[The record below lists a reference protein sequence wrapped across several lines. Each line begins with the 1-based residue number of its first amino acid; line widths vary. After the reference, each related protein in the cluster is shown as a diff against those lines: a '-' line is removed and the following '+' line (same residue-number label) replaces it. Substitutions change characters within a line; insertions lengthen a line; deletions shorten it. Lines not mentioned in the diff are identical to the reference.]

1 MNKGKIVAISVSRKK
16 GEKKQNVQE
25 ALLIRGLGLEGDAHG
40 DGGLRQVSLLMDES
54 IQRMRLMGLRVN
66 YGDFAENIVTRGIDL
81 TGLNLNDRL
90 RIGREGVLEVTQ
102 IGKECKTPCRIYY
115 EVGSCI
121 MPSEGVF
128 CRVVEPGRIAVGD
141 SVSLLIEKGH
151 RKTIVRNNQVDS

>member
-1 MNKGKIVAISVSRKK
+1 MKKGEVVAISLSNKK
-16 GEKKQNVQE
+16 GEKKQNVKE
-25 ALLIRGLGLEGDAHG
+25 AILLKELGLQGDAHG

-54 IQRMRLMGLRVN
+54 IQKMRSMGLKVN

-81 TGLNLNDRL
+81 TGLNVNDRL
-90 RIGREGVLEVTQ
+90 RIGSEGVLEVTQ

-115 EVGSCI
+115 EVGFCI

-141 SVSLLIEKGH
+141 SIYIPVEKKH
-151 RKTIVRNNQVDS
+151 QKID